1 MVKKSRK
8 RRSDIGSKRSRK
20 YKSRSRVA
28 CSTKRKRPCINNLD
42 CHWITG
48 KGCKRGK
55 SKVSQAHLLVKK
67 SRISRRSRRGRP
79 RKHPRRS
86 REAPRRSRRGRPR
99 KHRRSRRSRRGRPRK
114 HPKLVR
120 RSRRGRPRKGVACS
134 RKRKKPCIDNL
145 ACHWIIGKGCKAG
158 IKKSRNKWGGNKGDI
173 PLSARRDYIH
183 TQPAASPQQK
193 SPNIISPIRFDIP
206 KSIPMNAEDE
216 FEQDLISSG
225 YYERMERLTH
235 ALKEQRAL
243 RDKFKN
249 KKMPTIDKIGR
260 KELSRIIKSTF
271 QDLHHVDEIGTDYD
285 PKLGSVFEALEDYAY
300 PNKFNNDEKEFIKA
314 RFKAIQ
320 KSEHTQLR
328 EQ

>member
-1 MVKKSRK
+1 MDFVSYVDPPPLPRVHQLEHSSKSVAG
-8 RRSDIGSKRSRK
+8 RS
-20 YKSRSRVA
+20 
-28 CSTKRKRPCINNLD
+28 L
-42 CHWITG
+42 
-48 KGCKRGK
+48 
-55 SKVSQAHLLVKK
+55 
-67 SRISRRSRRGRP
+67 
-79 RKHPRRS
+79 PRRA
-86 REAPRRSRRGRPR
+86 AP
-99 KHRRSRRSRRGRPRK
+99 KHRRRGTYG
-114 HPKLVR
+114 L
-120 RSRRGRPRKGVACS
+120 
-134 RKRKKPCIDNL
+134 
-145 ACHWIIGKGCKAG
+145 
-158 IKKSRNKWGGNKGDI
+158 
-173 PLSARRDYIH
+173 
-183 TQPAASPQQK
+183 AASPQQK

-320 KSEHTQLR
+320 TKLT
-328 EQ
+328 